1 MQHGYRRLFPGIL
14 LVLVTSFAFAAPLS
28 FVPQRLTQPD
38 GSVLNCFASGDEY
51 YNWLHDAG
59 GYTIVRDGTTGYY
72 VYAMLV
78 KGNLVPTSAIAGKA
92 DPVTLGIQP
101 WLSVAPAVMEG
112 NRTHLLAS
120 TPGPIINAP
129 TLGSFTNLAV
139 FIRFSDE
146 VEWTSQYAT
155 YNLMFND
162 DVAGKSSL
170 YNYYREVS
178 YGAVSIMT
186 KLYPD
191 PSAAPLP
198 GTTVISFRDSHPRAY
213 YRPYN
218 AATADSIGYQGGDNG
233 SERTSRE
240 HALLKAAI
248 DSIGKL
254 IPSNLNFDA
263 DNDGYV
269 DNVVFVVSG
278 SPTGWSSLL
287 WPHAWSLYSVTATVN
302 SKRVYRYNLQLQS
315 TINVGVLCHEMY
327 HTLGAPDLYH
337 YSKPLTPVGG
347 WDIMATSTSTPM
359 HMGAYMKFKYGHWI
373 PSLPTISTPGRY
385 TLSPVTSAINSI
397 YKIPSPYSTTEYFV
411 LEYRKKVGVFEPSL
425 PGEGLVV
432 YRINSSVGGNASGPP
447 DEVYVYRPG
456 GTVNED
462 GNLGSAAFSSEAS
475 RVVINDQSDPG
486 TFLSGGGPGGLAIS
500 AVGTRGDTIGFTLGP
515 PVPAVIDSF
524 AAVYGRP
531 DSIAVSWV
539 AKAQYRNKTFEL
551 ERSDS
556 ASAGFAAFAGN
567 SLAGGG
573 TVTTSTGYRFVD
585 RTNPGR
591 KYYRIKEIDSSGS
604 VTYSSRI
611 AQANIPT
618 AIVPDSPIL
627 WNFTLAQNFPN
638 PFNPTTVVGYQLS
651 ALSNVRLAVFDVL
664 GREVV
669 VLVNERKPAG
679 RYEAL
684 FDGTRLSSGIYYYRL
699 TAGNQVQTKR
709 MVLTK

>member
-1 MQHGYRRLFPGIL
+1 MNRGYRWLFPGIL
-14 LVLVTSFAFAAPLS
+14 LVTSLTFAAPLN

-51 YNWLHDAG
+51 YNWLHDAN

-72 VYAMLV
+72 VYAVLV
-78 KGNLVPTSAIAGKA
+78 KGNLIPTSAVAGKA
-92 DPVTLGIQP
+92 DPVGLGIHP

-112 NRTHLLAS
+112 KRNQLLAS
-120 TPGPIINAP
+120 TPGPVINAP

-139 FIRFSDE
+139 FIRFADE
-146 VEWTSQYAT
+146 AEWTSQFAT

-178 YGAVSIMT
+178 YGAVSIIT

-191 PSAAPLP
+191 PGTAPIP
-198 GTTVISFRDSHPRAY
+198 GTTVISFQDVHPRAY

-269 DNVVFVVSG
+269 DNVVFIVSG

-302 SKRVYRYNLQLQS
+302 GKRVYRYNLQLQS
-315 TINVGVLCHEMY
+315 SINVGVLCHEMY

-373 PSLPTISTPGRY
+373 PTLPTISSPGRY
-385 TLSPVTSAINSI
+385 TLSPVTSSTNNI
-397 YKIPSPYSTTEYFV
+397 YKISSPYSTTEYFV
-411 LEYRKKVGVFEPSL
+411 LEYRKKAGVFEPSL

-432 YRINSSVGGNASGPP
+432 YRINSAVGGNASGPP
-447 DEVYVYRPG
+447 DELYIYRPG
-456 GTVNED
+456 GTLSAD
-462 GNLGSAAFSSEAS
+462 GSLGSAAFSSEAS
-475 RVVINDQSDPG
+475 RVVINDQTDPG
-486 TFLSGGGPGGLAIS
+486 PFLSGGGPGGLSIS

-524 AAVYGRP
+524 TAVYIRA

-539 AKAQYRNKTFEL
+539 AKAQYRNRTFEL

-556 ASAGFAAFAGN
+556 ALSGFAAFAGN
-567 SLAGGG
+567 GIPGGG
-573 TVTTSTGYRFVD
+573 TTATSRGYSFAD
-585 RTNPGR
+585 RTNPG
-591 KYYRIKEIDSSGS
+591 KKFYRIKEIDSSGAA
-604 VTYSSRI
+604 TYSNKI
-611 AQANIPT
+611 AQASFPT
-618 AIVPDSPIL
+618 AIAAESVIPQSFML
-627 WNFTLAQNFPN
+627 EQNYPN
-638 PFNPTTVVGYQLS
+638 PFNPETVVSFQLS
-651 ALSNVRLAVFDVL
+651 AVSDVRLMVYDIL
-664 GREVV
+664 GQEVAT
-669 VLVNERKPAG
+669 LVNERKTAG
-679 RYEAL
+679 RHEVK
-684 FDGTRLSSGIYYYRL
+684 FDGSSLSSGIYFYRL
-699 TAGNQVQTKR
+699 AAGNQIQTRK
-709 MVLTK
+709 MILTK